1 MHIYLRSTLPTARL
15 AAGLAL
21 VTAGALLSAGGHLL
35 PGALLLAA
43 AGTTAVVHLHRP
55 RRVQA
60 PDVGPAARAPLVPT
74 QRRAPQPRT
83 GAGHQ
88 AVAGTGTAHP
98 LGPGHDGPA
107 PVPPGAG
114 TPTDLRVLPHGALP
128 RQRRPSA
135 GS

>member
-1 MHIYLRSTLPTARL
+1 MHTYLRSALPTTRL

-21 VTAGALLSAGGHLL
+21 ATAGALLSGSGHLL

-43 AGTTAVVHLHRP
+43 AAGTAVVHRHRP

-60 PDVGPAARAPLVPT
+60 PDTARATPAPLLPT
-74 QRRAPQPRT
+74 QRRAPQPVS
-83 GAGHQ
+83 GHP
-88 AVAGTGTAHP
+88 AVAGTGTAQP
-98 LGPGHDGPA
+98 VATGAAGAA